1 MRETITDLANWPKS
15 RNDHPILKSSNEA
28 LLYAQLVYDNL
39 QQQQALVTFRD
50 EAYQMLRLERQKKKP
65 NPQRMM
71 DLAVTAQLYRECFM
85 HTLRI
90 LDEINPTKGG

>member
-15 RNDHPILKSSNEA
+15 RNDHPILRSSNEA
-28 LLYAQLVYDNL
+28 LLYAQLIYDNPIK
-39 QQQQALVTFRD
+39 QGDLVTFRD
-50 EAYQMLRLERQKKKP
+50 EAYQMLRLERQRKYP

-71 DLAVTAQLYRECFM
+71 DLAVKAQLFRESFM

-90 LDEINPTKGG
+90 LDETNPTKGG

>member
-15 RNDHPILKSSNEA
+15 RNNHPILKSSNEA
-28 LLYAQLVYDNL
+28 LLYAQLVYDNPIK
-39 QQQQALVTFRD
+39 QGDLVIFRD
-50 EAYQMLRLERQKKKP
+50 EAYQMLRLERQRKKP

-71 DLAVTAQLYRECFM
+71 DLAVKAQLFRECFM

-90 LDEINPTKGG
+90 LDETAKPEGG

>member
-1 MRETITDLANWPKS
+1 MRETITDLANWPK
-15 RNDHPILKSSNEA
+15 RRDDQPILKSSNEA

-39 QQQQALVTFRD
+39 QKQQALANFRD
-50 EAYQMLRLERQKKKP
+50 QAYQKLRLERERKKP

-71 DLAVTAQLYRECFM
+71 DLAVQAQLFRECFM

-90 LDEINPTKGG
+90 LDEGLQPKGA